1 MHDSQLDEFK
11 LLVLKTKLL
20 TILIETGF
28 NGLEEPVVG
37 DNTNKVLLLK
47 LSIIHALCL

>member
-20 TILIETGF
+20 TILIKASF
-28 NGLEEPVVG
+28 NGLEEPVVS
-37 DNTNKVLLLK
+37 DNANKVLFLK

>member
-20 TILIETGF
+20 TILIKASF
-28 NGLEEPVVG
+28 NRLEKCVVS
-37 DNTNKVLLLK
+37 DNANKVLLLK
-47 LSIIHALCL
+47 LSIIYTLCL